1 MSHNREKEGERAIL
15 KINGESCTKN
25 RKREGESISKNR
37 KRGRARAVVRIERE
51 GESISE
57 NRKREREL

>member
-1 MSHNREKEGERAIL
+1 MERAVLRI
-15 KINGESCTKN
+15 E
-25 RKREGESISKNR
+25 REGESISKNR